1 MTVQQSDRRDTDR
14 VLEKEIV
21 RYLRNHPEFFEA
33 HLDLLADMV
42 LPHQSYG
49 TVSLI
54 ERQVSVL
61 REQKDELR
69 KRLNRLMETARLNE
83 KLNERI
89 NAFILDLLDAQTLDE
104 ILTVVRSRLTDD
116 FAADAVVVRLFK
128 PADAAMASR
137 PEFVDWSEPV
147 LGAFENV
154 IRDRK
159 PVCGKLKPG
168 QLDTASNFRNE
179 FMTRGDPTDPR
190 NRSRLRE
197 LLGQVM
203 IRNTRALAR
212 VDIPPRFARTI
223 KVEPRPLELDLYQR
237 ISALAI
243 DITATNGSGHRLERL
258 AQLIT
263 WLSRVVKKPSAGK
276 AVSRPMGSIVRSG
289 ATKGKLACSRPAWCY
304 RLG

>member
-69 KRLNRLMETARLNE
+69 KRLNRLMDTARLNE

-168 QLDTASNFRNE
+168 QLDSLFSDQADNIASAALIPLIGSDASTCYGLLAIGSR
-179 FMTRGDPTDPR
+179 DR
-190 NRSRLRE
+190 NRFHADMGILF
-197 LLGQVM
+197 LTHLGNIV
-203 IRNTRALAR
+203 
-212 VDIPPRFARTI
+212 
-223 KVEPRPLELDLYQR
+223 
-237 ISALAI
+237 
-243 DITATNGSGHRLERL
+243 
-258 AQLIT
+258 
-263 WLSRVVKKPSAGK
+263 SRVLKPHL
-276 AVSRPMGSIVRSG
+276 G
-289 ATKGKLACSRPAWCY
+289 AS
-304 RLG
+304 